1 METFNTIIH
10 LPTSSSGATSSANL
24 ISSTANPNTNTIL
37 YNDVTHTPVINSPFS
52 HQVADI
58 NHVSSSTNSNWLDE
72 ESQQEDHSNN
82 NELEN
87 DEVDQEIARLRSVGQ
102 NQNQKK
108 KAVRKKKRSFI
119 WHLVQVFPDPETAE
133 AFIRQDKTLA
143 VHRKNLDA
151 AVRRQFR
158 PYTSTSYLLL

>member
-1 METFNTIIH
+1 MDSFNTIIH
-10 LPTSSSGATSSANL
+10 SSSGNIISSSSATSN
-24 ISSTANPNTNTIL
+24 NTNSIL
-37 YNDVTHTPVINSPFS
+37 YNENNHLPNISSFS
-52 HQVADI
+52 HQVANI
-58 NHVSSSTNSNWLDE
+58 NHDSSHTNWLDE
-72 ESQQEDHSNN
+72 ESQQEDRNN
-82 NELEN
+82 NEIEN
-87 DEVDQEIARLRSVGQ
+87 DEIDQAIVRARALGQ

-151 AVRRQFR
+151 AVRHI
-158 PYTSTSYLLL
+158 PSPIY